1 MKVGVLVQYSSQKKE
16 LENFNQFQTL
26 KNDFE
31 TQNFKIF
38 DKVVHN
44 FDKSDDVIVQ

>member
-1 MKVGVLVQYSSQKKE
+1 MRSEYSSQ
-16 LENFNQFQTL
+16 NFLYERFDQFLTQ

-31 TQNFKIF
+31 TQNVEIF

-44 FDKSDDVIVQ
+44 FVKSDDVII